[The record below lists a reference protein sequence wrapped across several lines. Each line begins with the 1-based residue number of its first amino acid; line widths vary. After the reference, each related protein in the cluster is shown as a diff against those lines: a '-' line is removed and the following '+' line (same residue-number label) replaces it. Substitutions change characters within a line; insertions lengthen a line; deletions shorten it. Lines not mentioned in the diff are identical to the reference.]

1 MENFPR
7 KIAPA
12 TLTLAQTLTQIQA
25 TGRVGEGGGES
36 SVEQF
41 QGGQFSDHDGN
52 FTGGNLNS
60 AFQTKINATSSVE

>member
-1 MENFPR
+1 MCW
-7 KIAPA
+7 
-12 TLTLAQTLTQIQA
+12 
-25 TGRVGEGGGES
+25 GGGGGQS

>member
-12 TLTLAQTLTQIQA
+12 TLTLAQTLTQIQG
-25 TGRVGEGGGES
+25 TGLVGGVGEQS

-52 FTGGNLNS
+52 FTGGN
-60 AFQTKINATSSVE
+60 FPVTI